1 MGRSKE
7 LPWLFFFKAM
17 AAKAMA
23 FFCETTIP
31 KAQHI
36 GIGKLMRPKLQ
47 KQSALKLAGRIISQS
62 GGYYTRDFF
71 LAAFG
76 FCLIL

>member
-23 FFCETTIP
+23 FFNFRGE
-31 KAQHI
+31 
-36 GIGKLMRPKLQ
+36 
-47 KQSALKLAGRIISQS
+47 
-62 GGYYTRDFF
+62 
-71 LAAFG
+71 
-76 FCLIL
+76 